1 MDIIISN
8 SSNVPL
14 YEQVKEQIKN
24 KIVSNELKAGELLPS
39 IRSLAKDLRISVI
52 TTKSAYDELER
63 EGYVETIQGKGTYV
77 ANKNTELIKEEQLQK
92 VENLIETAVSIAKIS
107 NISKK
112 EVTEMLDILYEEE
125 KKEMENNLEVK
136 NLCKKY
142 NGFELKDINLEL
154 PKGMI
159 MGLIGENGAGKTTT
173 IKAILNMINRD
184 SGKIAIFGL
193 DNIKDGKQIKE
204 DIGVV
209 LDDSFLSEYLNPIDI
224 NKIMKN
230 IYKNWDEKLYFK
242 YIEDFKLPK
251 DKMSKEYSSGMKMK
265 LKIAV
270 ALSHNPKLL
279 ILDEPTSG
287 LDPVARNEI
296 LDIFQDFIQDEEK
309 SILVSSHI
317 TSDLEHI
324 ADYITFI
331 NNGEIV
337 LTKTRDE
344 LLENYGIVKC
354 SADDFEEIDKNDFV
368 KYKKN
373 RYEYEILVEDKFEF
387 KRKYKFEIIDKPTI
401 EDIMLI
407 YIKGEK

>member
-1 MDIIISN
+1 
-8 SSNVPL
+8 
-14 YEQVKEQIKN
+14 
-24 KIVSNELKAGELLPS
+24 
-39 IRSLAKDLRISVI
+39 
-52 TTKSAYDELER
+52 
-63 EGYVETIQGKGTYV
+63 
-77 ANKNTELIKEEQLQK
+77 
-92 VENLIETAVSIAKIS
+92 
-107 NISKK
+107 
-112 EVTEMLDILYEEE
+112 
-125 KKEMENNLEVK
+125 MENILEIANL
-136 NLCKKY
+136 NKKY
-142 NGFELKDINLEL
+142 KDFELKNINIKL

-173 IKAILNMINRD
+173 IKSILNVINID
-184 SGKIAIFGL
+184 SGEIKIFEK
-193 DNIKDGKQIKE
+193 DNKKYEKEIKE
-204 DIGVV
+204 DVGVV
-209 LDDSFLSEYLNPIDI
+209 LDDSFLSEYLTPNDI

-251 DKMSKEYSSGMKMK
+251 DKKSKEFSSGMKMK

-270 ALSHNPKLL
+270 SLSHHPKLL

-287 LDPVARNEI
+287 LDPVARAEI

-309 SILVSSHI
+309 GIFISSHI

-331 NNGEIV
+331 DNGETV

-354 SADDFEEIDKNDFV
+354 SEEEFKKIDKNDFV
-368 KYKKN
+368 KYKKSK
-373 RYEYEILVEDKFEF
+373 YEYDILVENKYEF
-387 KRKYKFEIIDKPTI
+387 RKKYNIEIIDKSSLD
-401 EDIMLI
+401 DIMLI

>member
-1 MDIIISN
+1 MENI
-8 SSNVPL
+8 L
-14 YEQVKEQIKN
+14 EIKN
-24 KIVSNELKAGELLPS
+24 L
-39 IRSLAKDLRISVI
+39 
-52 TTKSAYDELER
+52 
-63 EGYVETIQGKGTYV
+63 
-77 ANKNTELIKEEQLQK
+77 
-92 VENLIETAVSIAKIS
+92 
-107 NISKK
+107 SKK
-112 EVTEMLDILYEEE
+112 YD
-125 KKEMENNLEVK
+125 
-136 NLCKKY
+136 
-142 NGFELKDINLEL
+142 GFELKNVNIEL

-159 MGLIGENGAGKTTT
+159 MGFIGENGAGKTTT
-173 IKAILNMINRD
+173 IKAILNIINRD
-184 SGKIAIFGL
+184 VGEIKIFGL
-193 DNIKDGKQIKE
+193 DNKENERKIKE

-209 LDDSFLSEYLNPIDI
+209 LDDSFLSEYLNPSDI

-242 YIEDFKLPK
+242 YIADFKLPK
-251 DKMSKEYSSGMKMK
+251 EKISKEYSSGMKMK

-270 ALSHNPKLL
+270 ALAHHPKLL

-296 LDIFQDFIQDEEK
+296 LDIFQEFIQDENK
-309 SILVSSHI
+309 GIFVSTHI

-331 NNGEIV
+331 NNGEIIF
-337 LTKTRDE
+337 TKTRDE

-354 SADDFEEIDKNDFV
+354 SEEQFKKIDKKDYI

-373 RYEYEILVEDKFEF
+373 RYEYDVLIEDKYEF
-387 KRKYKFEIIDKPTI
+387 KKKYDISVIDKPSL

>member
-1 MDIIISN
+1 MENI
-8 SSNVPL
+8 L
-14 YEQVKEQIKN
+14 EIKN
-24 KIVSNELKAGELLPS
+24 LS
-39 IRSLAKDLRISVI
+39 
-52 TTKSAYDELER
+52 
-63 EGYVETIQGKGTYV
+63 
-77 ANKNTELIKEEQLQK
+77 
-92 VENLIETAVSIAKIS
+92 
-107 NISKK
+107 
-112 EVTEMLDILYEEE
+112 
-125 KKEMENNLEVK
+125 
-136 NLCKKY
+136 KKY
-142 NGFELKDINLEL
+142 NGFELKNVNIEL

-159 MGLIGENGAGKTTT
+159 MGFIGENGAGKTTT
-173 IKAILNMINRD
+173 IKSILNIINRD
-184 SGKIAIFGL
+184 SGEIKIFGL
-193 DNIKDGKQIKE
+193 DNKENERKIKE

-209 LDDSFLSEYLNPIDI
+209 LDDSFLSEYLNPADI

-251 DKMSKEYSSGMKMK
+251 EKISKEYSSGMKMK

-270 ALSHNPKLL
+270 ALAHHPRLL

-296 LDIFQDFIQDEEK
+296 LDIFQEFIQDENK
-309 SILVSSHI
+309 GIFVSSHI

-331 NNGEIV
+331 NNGEIIF
-337 LTKTRDE
+337 TKTRDE

-354 SADDFEEIDKNDFV
+354 SEEQFKKIDKKDYI

-373 RYEYEILVEDKFEF
+373 RYEYDVLIENKYEF
-387 KRKYKFEIIDKPTI
+387 KKIYDISVIDKPTI

>member
-1 MDIIISN
+1 
-8 SSNVPL
+8 
-14 YEQVKEQIKN
+14 
-24 KIVSNELKAGELLPS
+24 
-39 IRSLAKDLRISVI
+39 
-52 TTKSAYDELER
+52 
-63 EGYVETIQGKGTYV
+63 
-77 ANKNTELIKEEQLQK
+77 
-92 VENLIETAVSIAKIS
+92 
-107 NISKK
+107 
-112 EVTEMLDILYEEE
+112 
-125 KKEMENNLEVK
+125 MENILEAK

-142 NGFELKDINLEL
+142 NQFELKNVNLTL

-173 IKAILNMINRD
+173 IKSILNLTNSTGEIN
-184 SGKIAIFGL
+184 IFGL
-193 DNIKDGKQIKE
+193 NVKKYDKKIKQ

-209 LDDSFLSEYLNPIDI
+209 LNENFFSEYLNPKDI

-242 YIEDFKLPK
+242 YLEDFKLPQNK
-251 DKMSKEYSSGMKMK
+251 ISKEFSSGMKMK

-270 ALSHNPKLL
+270 ALAHHPKLL

-287 LDPVARNEI
+287 LDPVARSEI
-296 LDIFQDFIQDEEK
+296 LGIFQDFIQNGEN

-331 NNGEIV
+331 NDGEIV
-337 LTKTRDE
+337 LSKTRDE
-344 LLENYGIVKC
+344 LLEEYGIVKC
-354 SADDFEEIDKNDFV
+354 NKAEFEKINKKDYV
-368 KYKKN
+368 KYKVN
-373 RYEYEILVEDKFEF
+373 RYEYDVLVENKSEF
-387 KRKYKFEIIDKPTI
+387 KRKYDFNVIDKPTL

>member
-1 MDIIISN
+1 MENI
-8 SSNVPL
+8 L
-14 YEQVKEQIKN
+14 EIKN
-24 KIVSNELKAGELLPS
+24 L
-39 IRSLAKDLRISVI
+39 
-52 TTKSAYDELER
+52 
-63 EGYVETIQGKGTYV
+63 
-77 ANKNTELIKEEQLQK
+77 
-92 VENLIETAVSIAKIS
+92 
-107 NISKK
+107 SKK
-112 EVTEMLDILYEEE
+112 Y
-125 KKEMENNLEVK
+125 K
-136 NLCKKY
+136 
-142 NGFELKDINLEL
+142 GFELKNVNIKL

-159 MGLIGENGAGKTTT
+159 MGFIGENGAGKTTT
-173 IKAILNMINRD
+173 IKSILNIINRD
-184 SGKIAIFGL
+184 SGEIKIFGL
-193 DNIKDGKQIKE
+193 DNKENERKIKE

-209 LDDSFLSEYLNPIDI
+209 LDDSFLSEYLNPSDI

-251 DKMSKEYSSGMKMK
+251 EKMSKEYSSGMKMK

-270 ALSHNPKLL
+270 ALAHHPKLL

-296 LDIFQDFIQDEEK
+296 LDIFQEFIQDENK
-309 SILVSSHI
+309 GIFVSSHI

-331 NNGEIV
+331 NNGEIIF
-337 LTKTRDE
+337 TKTRDE

-354 SADDFEEIDKNDFV
+354 SEEQFKKIDKKDYI

-373 RYEYEILVEDKFEF
+373 RYEYDVLIEDKYEF
-387 KRKYKFEIIDKPTI
+387 KKKYDISVIDKPSL